1 MSKVDL
7 ISRQWCDIVFEGRN
21 KEYGAYRLRAH
32 AGVRNLKALITLLI
46 VIAIVGVLIAVKT
59 VVSNAIE
66 SKNLDKNTG
75 TTLAQLEE
83 KQEEKKE
90 EKKEIKIEYEQ
101 PQQEK
106 VAVKASIQLTVPKI
120 EDDAV
125 VDETKEL
132 KSQEEVFDKKNFAV
146 AASNYE
152 GDGEG
157 GINIDDLKE
166 NQKAGGTEV
175 AAPPK
180 EEEVVD
186 NAVVEV
192 PATFPGGESAL
203 LAYVAKN
210 LKYPAIALEQELQGV
225 VVLKFEVGKDGSVS
239 RIKIIKGLS
248 SECDKAAADVVKK
261 LPRFSPAKQQGHPVP
276 VWFTLPIRFQIQ

>member
-32 AGVRNLKALITLLI
+32 AGVRNVKALITLLT

-59 VVSNAIE
+59 VVSNAME

-106 VAVKASIQLTVPKI
+106 VAVKASIQFTVPKI
-120 EDDAV
+120 VEDAAFE
-125 VDETKEL
+125 ETKEL
-132 KSQEEVFDKKNFAV
+132 KSQEEVTKSTISI
-146 AASNYE
+146 AAADYE
-152 GDGEG
+152 GDAGG

-239 RIKIIKGLS
+239 RIKIVKGLS